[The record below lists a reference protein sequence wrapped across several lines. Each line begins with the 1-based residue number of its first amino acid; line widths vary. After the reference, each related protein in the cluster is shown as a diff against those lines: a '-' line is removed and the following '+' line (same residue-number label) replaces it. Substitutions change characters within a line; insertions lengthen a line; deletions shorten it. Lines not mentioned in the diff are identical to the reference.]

1 MASVPSVRHIALEAM
16 HVGVVALGV
25 NKGNSRKRRFPA
37 VPRLFLKSV
46 ACASMHRLTS
56 PSPPTLIRHTSHTA
70 WLTSEDHQQEIV
82 LLPLE
87 TRQGEIL
94 PTLNPLLNETPHRV
108 NPPLP
113 LDRCRRQ
120 APMGVSATKRGGDT
134 RRDIR
139 RRRLKRRQSWK
150 KRQGSRTAGE
160 DPDRAQG

>member
-1 MASVPSVRHIALEAM
+1 MRHVALEAM

-25 NKGNSRKRRFPA
+25 NKGNSRKKRFPA

-70 WLTSEDHQQEIV
+70 WLTSEDHQREIV
-82 LLPLE
+82 LLPSE

-94 PTLNPLLNETPHRV
+94 PTLNHLLNETPHRV

-120 APMGVSATKRGGDT
+120 AHTGVSATKRGDDM
-134 RRDIR
+134 RRGIR
-139 RRRLKRRQSWK
+139 RRRLKRRKSWK
-150 KRQGSRTAGE
+150 RRRGSRMAE
-160 DPDRAQG
+160 VDPDRAQG